1 MRATS
6 YYWHHPNRGMPSID
20 KTGLSKDGSKTKDAG
35 STLNLKEENM
45 KNLHYLKKFVVMV
58 LAAMMTLSTF
68 ALPTFAAA
76 GDATVTGVED
86 GATVKAY
93 QFITQNENNKWIPA
107 TWVGATEVKAGES
120 FKVTDPYDSTKS
132 ATFNVT
138 STEYNKDALAIIA
151 NIIRSKTTEPASV
164 TLNGNATNGYKGNLA
179 NKGAYL
185 VLVTPPSGKTTVYMP
200 AVISKNLNADEPSL
214 DMTVNIKKETPE
226 PDKNII
232 TKADAA
238 DKSYGKGHQGG
249 NSNVN
254 LNDQNKADDTSK
266 KGDTLAAGD
275 ITQFEVTSPV
285 PAYSQ
290 DYFFT
295 KDNKDVYPMFRVNDT
310 LTNLTLKVGANENKF
325 EVLSVDASGTAIR
338 TVDYVLV
345 ENGVETDKAAT
356 TLDGKKAFC
365 IRITDKA
372 FLKSGGTLS
381 VRYWAT
387 LDDKAVSGFGDK
399 NNNHV
404 KVEYSTKPGQDSGF
418 TEKDIDTYHHTFD
431 IDGEINGSDEGRE
444 FVKVKAI
451 DGKIIASE
459 KVTETHNYLAGAVFT
474 LSKGGKV
481 VAVAESAA
489 DGRLKAIP
497 QSSANYAKYV
507 KDGVKNGLTK
517 LDAGDYVLNEVV
529 APEGYALNGTD
540 IPVSIKANIDNTTGK
555 LLSYSVTINGTDT
568 NTYTYDAGKKTFATT
583 YKYKNAAGEIVS
595 TTDADE
601 AKASWETQFENSNV
615 GTLPSTGG
623 IGTVL
628 FTVGGIAIMGLALL
642 LLFGGKKKQHQK

>member
-1 MRATS
+1 
-6 YYWHHPNRGMPSID
+6 
-20 KTGLSKDGSKTKDAG
+20 
-35 STLNLKEENM
+35 M

-93 QFITQNENNKWIPA
+93 QFITQNAKKQWIPVD
-107 TWVGATEVKAGES
+107 WLGATEKVDGQS

-132 ATFNVT
+132 ATYNIT
-138 STEYNKDALAIIA
+138 STEYNKEALAIIA

-164 TLNGNATNGYKGNLA
+164 TLTGNAANGYKGNLA

-200 AVISKNLNADEPSL
+200 AVIGKNLDADEPSL
-214 DMTVNIKKETPE
+214 TITDKVVVKKQTPE

-238 DKSYGKGHQGG
+238 DQSYGKGHQGG

-290 DYFFT
+290 DYFFK

-310 LTNLTLKVGANENKF
+310 LKHLTLKVGANENKF

-338 TVDYVLV
+338 PVDYVLV
-345 ENGVETDKAAT
+345 ENGAETDKAAT
-356 TLDGKKAFC
+356 TLDGQKAFC

-387 LDDKAVSGFGDK
+387 LDDDAVSGFGDK

-431 IDGEINGSDEGRE
+431 IDGQINGSDEGRE

-459 KVTETHNYLAGAVFT
+459 KVTETHNYLAGAVFE
-474 LSKGGKV
+474 LRQGDKV
-481 VAVAESAA
+481 VAVGESAS

-497 QSSANYAKYV
+497 STSKNYKKYDFT
-507 KDGVKNGLTK
+507 KVKNGLTK
-517 LDAGDYVLNEVV
+517 LDAGDYNLVEVV
-529 APEGYALNGTD
+529 EPEGYALNSNPV
-540 IPVSIKANIDNTTGK
+540 PVSIKANIDNATGK

-583 YKYKNAAGEIVS
+583 YKYKNADGEIVS

-601 AKASWETQFENSNV
+601 AKASWETQFENSNI